1 MFMNRA
7 YKHVRNVGQN
17 RTNPSISPPLRQ
29 LPRDVKKCDQ
39 AILIPPRQ
47 PGNFE
52 ERFALVWIPFY
63 TLFHL
68 SCCINPLLLALRLCL
83 QGLDVVAE
91 AGDGGLEGL

>member
-1 MFMNRA
+1 MTAAQRIIGLRKSYMFMNRA
-7 YKHVRNVGQN
+7 YKHVLNVGQN

-52 ERFALVWIPFY
+52 ERFAL
-63 TLFHL
+63 
-68 SCCINPLLLALRLCL
+68 A
-83 QGLDVVAE
+83 
-91 AGDGGLEGL
+91 